1 METGMETVMNE
12 TPNRRGR
19 MPRLRW
25 LAVPLAAAL
34 LLGACGSDDDDEE
47 PAATPAPA
55 AEPAP
60 EPAAD
65 PDPEPAA
72 EPEPAMESEPAADP
86 DPEPAA
92 EPDPEP
98 DPEPEPVPPPEPIDI
113 RLVTWGAAKLIDFID
128 LYVAEENG
136 YFAEA
141 GVNLE
146 QLPGSGAGDAVRQVV
161 AGNADIAMADTFS
174 GFFAVLAGEDL
185 EGIYCPYTQNW
196 MTMLVNTAAGIEGP
210 EDLRG
215 KTIAVTSQAS
225 TSKWYAALLLAANG
239 ITEDDV
245 TFAASGIDFGTFLL
259 GGEAQAASTWGS
271 INWALIDNGG
281 IPADQVDDYEIW
293 QYDQVPGPND
303 VYFAKRG
310 WVDDN
315 ADGVGRFI
323 AALERAKLW
332 IEENPDAA
340 AEIGSRYAVGA
351 DNMERNL
358 AVIDYR
364 IQMQNNGPG
373 VAEHGMGWCDVAT
386 IQDVA
391 DQGTELGILADA
403 VDASAVIS
411 NRFADS

>member
-1 METGMETVMNE
+1 MNE
-12 TPNRRGR
+12 TPNRGS
-19 MPRLRW
+19 RLRRFRW

-34 LLGACGSDDDDEE
+34 LFTACGGDDDEE
-47 PAATPAPA
+47 PAAAAPAPVEDDSTPA
-55 AEPAP
+55 AP
-60 EPAAD
+60 EPAVE
-65 PDPEPAA
+65 PEPAA
-72 EPEPAMESEPAADP
+72 APEPADEPEPAAA
-86 DPEPAA
+86 PEPAV
-92 EPDPEP
+92 
-98 DPEPEPVPPPEPIDI
+98 EPEPTTPPEPIDI
-113 RLVTWGAAKLIDFID
+113 RLVTWGGGKFIDFID

-141 GVNLE
+141 GVTLE
-146 QLPGSGAGDAVRQVV
+146 QLPGAGAGDAVRQLV
-161 AGNADIAMADTFS
+161 AGNADIAMADPFS
-174 GFFAVLAGEDL
+174 GFFATLAGEDL

-196 MTMLVNTAAGIEGP
+196 MTMLVNTSSGIDGP

-215 KTIAVTSQAS
+215 KTVAVTSQAS

-245 TFAASGIDFGTFLL
+245 TFAATGIAFGEALL
-259 GGEAQAASTWGS
+259 GGQAQAASTWGS
-271 INWALIDNGG
+271 INWALLEAGG
-281 IPADQVDDYEIW
+281 IPDDQIGDYEIW

-303 VYFAKRG
+303 VYFAKRS
-310 WVDDN
+310 WVDQN
-315 ADGVGRFI
+315 EDGVGRFI
-323 AALERAKLW
+323 DALVKAKLW

-364 IQMQNNGPG
+364 IDMQNNGPG
-373 VAEHGMGWCDVAT
+373 VAENGMGWCDVAT

-391 DQGTELGILADA
+391 DQGTELGILGDA

-411 NRFADS
+411 NRFIDN